1 MKNKLS
7 FNDSKRRRM
16 VLYCSKKITCIIKRN
31 NAKRSRR
38 FLLSELAL
46 FSRNKL
52 ESYKKVCEN
61 KDLCNAEMLSQDTK
75 LLEFDH
81 CQKSDK
87 VPFITYA
94 DFECLIKK
102 IGGCKNNLEISSTTK
117 ITEHIPSS
125 FSMSAISPF

>member
-1 MKNKLS
+1 
-7 FNDSKRRRM
+7 M
-16 VLYCSKKITCIIKRN
+16 VLHCSKKITCIIKRK
-31 NAKRSRR
+31 NAKRPRP

-81 CQKSDK
+81 YQKSDK
-87 VPFITYA
+87 VPFIAYA
-94 DFECLIKK
+94 VFECLIKK
-102 IGGCKNNLEISSTTK
+102 IDGCKTILK
-117 ITEHIPSS
+117 FHLQQK
-125 FSMSAISPF
+125 